1 MKFSKQVLASRL
13 EQIILR
19 PDATQDDIKKVCHD
33 AILYGFHAV
42 CVNNANVSMVSDMLK
57 KTGVRVCANSGFPL
71 GANISEVKALEARKA
86 VENGAYYVDAVI
98 NVAKAKEG
106 EWDYVEDELSLLREA
121 VGKSAELKMI
131 LEVCLLTDE
140 QKVKVCELA
149 KKVGVD
155 YVKTSTGYSTGGA
168 TVHDVKLMN
177 SVAGDSMRVKAA
189 GGIKDAKFAI
199 ELLNAG
205 AYLLGTSR
213 GPEIIDSYDSF
224 IK

>member
-1 MKFSKQVLASRL
+1 MKFEKQALADRL

-19 PDATQDDIKKVCHD
+19 PDATGADIEKICQD
-33 AILYGFHAV
+33 AIRYGFHAV
-42 CVNNANVSMVSDMLK
+42 CVNTANVSMVADMLEN
-57 KTGVRVCANSGFPL
+57 TGVRVCASSGFPL

-86 VENGAYYVDAVI
+86 VENGAYYIDAVI

-106 EWDYVEDELSLLREA
+106 EWRYIEDELFMIREA
-121 VGKSAELKMI
+121 TGKSAELKVI
-131 LEVCLLTDE
+131 LEACLLTDE
-140 QKVKVCELA
+140 EKVKVCECA
-149 KKVGVD
+149 KKAGAD

-168 TVHDVKLMN
+168 TVHDVALMH
-177 SVAGDSMRVKAA
+177 SAVGDSMRVKAA

-213 GPEIIDSYDSF
+213 GPAIIDSYDDF